1 MQDTNIL
8 IALVYGMMMDQVNS
22 SAIATNRN
30 ISTMFASLQNRS
42 RGIFRTLPDVH
53 DGAPLKNSQCLIA
66 L

>member
-53 DGAPLKNSQCLIA
+53 DGAPLKSSQRLIA

>member
-8 IALVYGMMMDQVNS
+8 IELVYGMMMDQVNS

-30 ISTMFASLQNRS
+30 ISTMFVSLQNRF
-42 RGIFRTLPDVH
+42 RGIFRTLSDVH
-53 DGAPLKNSQCLIA
+53 DGAPLKSSLHLIA